1 MTDKTTLKG
10 MPLDEW
16 MRRYHE
22 QPFEMYNGEIIPM
35 HPPGRH
41 HNLLSKAIYD
51 AISRYLDDHP
61 LGTVLHDNAPYILDG
76 DDRTDWVSGT
86 VVPDVSFISQNRHDE
101 HEAVYIDDGPWRLA
115 PDLAVEVVSPHD
127 RHVALMRKVADY
139 LHYGTQLVWVVNTHN
154 RTVQVYSQANPDGI
168 TLHDGDTLHGEPV
181 LPDFAIGVTSIL
193 DKV

>member
-101 HEAVYIDDGPWRLA
+101 HEAAYIDDGPWRLA
-115 PDLAVEVVSPHD
+115 PDIAVEVVSPDDLHS
-127 RHVALMRKVADY
+127 AIMRKVDTY
-139 LHYGTQLVWVVNTHN
+139 LRHGTQVVWVVDPQNSTI
-154 RTVQVYSQANPDGI
+154 QVYSVSQPTTVI
-168 TLHDGDTLHGEPV
+168 LREGDTLRGEPV
-181 LPDFAIGVTSIL
+181 LPDFAVAVSDIL
-193 DKV
+193 SKF